1 MANWAS
7 TSYVIEGSKEDV
19 SKVYQIIDDFINGR
33 KKPVAETASD
43 GWEGNIVKTL
53 GATDE
58 QMKQYLR
65 GFIEYYDFDGQVLR
79 IDTEEA
85 WGATDFYEVLSELM
99 PNLTIYF
106 CVEEPGCEIYATNDA
121 KGKYFA
127 DRFYVDSYVNDIF
140 SHEYF
145 TNEED
150 TMNYVAE
157 LTGREKMTKEELAK
171 WNMEQ
176 EDDDVYIYVHE
187 YKIVA

>member
-19 SKVYQIIDDFINGR
+19 SKVYQVIDDFMNGR

-43 GWEGNIVKTL
+43 SWEGNIVKTL
-53 GATDE
+53 GASDE
-58 QMKQYLR
+58 QKKKYLR

-79 IDTEEA
+79 IDAEEA

-99 PNLTIYF
+99 PALTIYY

-121 KGKYFA
+121 EGKYFS
-127 DRFYVDSYVNDIF
+127 DRFYVDSYVNDTF

-150 TMNYVAE
+150 TMKYVAK
-157 LTGREKMTKEELAK
+157 LTGWEQMTKEELAK